1 MPREDLPLSKMNE
14 PATTPGFI
22 TATPSY
28 LPTGSISISSNV
40 EFYFAQ
46 ASQKEFSWRVD
57 GLAEKEISFE
67 WNTGEGEYYWYRV
80 EGECGK
86 INCENSGVDSSQCNQ
101 MTFVTVVSAR
111 NVSEVCDALNS
122 PRINPPVNLRVAF
135 IKKYSRPVLKGS
147 VPDDQCNTLEE
158 QEFCHIPE
166 CLDYCIDETVA
177 IPAIMS
183 MSSVDFLEL
192 REMTGGFSLGGSS
205 ETNRNRRYNPAF
217 PLILISGS
225 SACGVVLHFDG
236 GLDIGLH
243 SLGLGALEESGSLA
257 LTGTSPRTIS
267 HIVLECEGSVFV
279 SGSSRVT
286 SPFHYFLS
294 PGTLSFSGSGVM
306 RLRFEFDLAQQGEM
320 IMGSEDGLNLAT
332 EEGQDIYTNSN
343 LLFLIAG
350 SSESLLSARFL
361 PSGSIELEGMA
372 RDYVS
377 PSYFFR
383 PSGGHLFGGQA
394 ERNFEGLGTIVV
406 ESFMNMACTDF
417 SSDFNDLPYRSG
429 LTISDATVAP
439 SCGCGPLGLSLV
451 ARHNLFGSSVLNNFL
466 NKNNKSLPSSISMK
480 YRSSDSS
487 WRFGTSFS
495 GSNESMSVSL
505 SLACMTD
512 VWRLTFSARKSIG
525 GLARNTKFIVDMPSD
540 AICADG
546 SISTRISLGV
556 SSPVVAGIPVV
567 SPAHISMG
575 NIIQSSAV
583 VDGFI
588 FDYVVYYDEIGIFK
602 DSYWSKTPFE
612 IYIEPLTRPEM
623 QSVDLERI
631 FS

>member
-1 MPREDLPLSKMNE
+1 MSEDLPSSKMDE
-14 PATTPGFI
+14 PVTIPGFI
-22 TATPSY
+22 TVAQDPGY

-40 EFYFAQ
+40 EFYF
-46 ASQKEFSWRVD
+46 SQSSQREFSWRVD

-86 INCENSGVDSSQCNQ
+86 VNCENSGVDASQCNQ

-122 PRINPPVNLRVAF
+122 PRINPPVNLRVSL

-217 PLILISGS
+217 PLTLISGS
-225 SACGVVLHFDG
+225 SVCGVVLHME
-236 GLDIGLH
+236 
-243 SLGLGALEESGSLA
+243 ASGSLA

-267 HIVLECEGSVFV
+267 HIVLECDGSAFV

-286 SPFHYFLS
+286 SPSHYFSS
-294 PGTLSFSGSGVM
+294 PGALSFSGSGVM
-306 RLRFEFDLAQQGEM
+306 RPRLEFGLAQQGEM
-320 IMGSEDGLNLAT
+320 TNL
-332 EEGQDIYTNSN
+332 S
-343 LLFLIAG
+343 IAG
-350 SSESLLSARFL
+350 SSQSLLSARFL

-383 PSGGHLFGGQA
+383 PSGVHVFGGQA
-394 ERNFEGLGTIVV
+394 ERNFEGLGTIVM
-406 ESFMNMACTDF
+406 ESFMDVTCMDL

-429 LTISDATVAP
+429 LTISDATVTP

-480 YRSSDSS
+480 HRSSDSS

-495 GSNESMSVSL
+495 GANESMSVSF
-505 SLACMTD
+505 SLACVTD
-512 VWRLTFSARKSIG
+512 LWRLTFSARKSTG
-525 GLARNTKFIVDMPSD
+525 GLAKNTKFIVDMPSD

-575 NIIQSSAV
+575 DIIQSSAV

-612 IYIEPLTRPEM
+612 IYIEPLARPEM

>member
-1 MPREDLPLSKMNE
+1 MNLPEESRPQGENMLQEDLPLSKMNE

-22 TATPSY
+22 TATPGY

-46 ASQKEFSWRVD
+46 ASQREFSWRVD

-86 INCENSGVDSSQCNQ
+86 VNCENSGVDSSQCNQ

-122 PRINPPVNLRVAF
+122 PRINPPVNLRVAL

-147 VPDDQCNTLEE
+147 APDDQCNTLEE

-217 PLILISGS
+217 PLTRISGS
-225 SACGVVLHFDG
+225 SDCGVVLHME
-236 GLDIGLH
+236 
-243 SLGLGALEESGSLA
+243 ASGSLA

-267 HIVLECEGSVFV
+267 HIILECEGSAFV

-286 SPFHYFLS
+286 SPSHYFSS
-294 PGTLSFSGSGVM
+294 PGALSFFGSSVM
-306 RLRFEFDLAQQGEM
+306 RPHFIFDLAQQGEM
-320 IMGSEDGLNLAT
+320 SMESEDGLNLMT
-332 EEGQDIYTNSN
+332 EEGQDLYTDSN

-350 SSESLLSARFL
+350 SAESSVSFSFR
-361 PSGSIELEGMA
+361 PSGNLEVRGMA
-372 RDYVS
+372 MDYVS
-377 PSYFFR
+377 PSYFYS
-383 PSGGHLFGGQA
+383 PSGGHVFGGQA

-406 ESFMNMACTDF
+406 ESFMDVACMDL

-512 VWRLTFSARKSIG
+512 VWRLAFSARKSIG

>member
-22 TATPSY
+22 TVTQDPGY

-40 EFYFAQ
+40 EFYVGQ
-46 ASQKEFSWRVD
+46 SSRREFSWRV
-57 GLAEKEISFE
+57 GGSAEKEISFG
-67 WNTGEGEYYWYRV
+67 WNVGEGEYYWYRV
-80 EGECGK
+80 EGECEK
-86 INCENSGVDSSQCNQ
+86 INCENSGVDASQCNK

-166 CLDYCIDETVA
+166 CLDYCIDETII
-177 IPAIMS
+177 IPATIS
-183 MSSVDFLEL
+183 MSALDFLKFK
-192 REMTGGFSLGGSS
+192 EMTVRLSLGGSS

-217 PLILISGS
+217 PLTLISGS
-225 SACGVVLHFDG
+225 SACGVVLHVE
-236 GLDIGLH
+236 
-243 SLGLGALEESGSLA
+243 ASGSLA
-257 LTGTSPRTIS
+257 LTGTSSRTIS
-267 HIVLECEGSVFV
+267 HIVLECEGSAFV
-279 SGSSRVT
+279 LGSSRVI
-286 SPFHYFLS
+286 SPSHYFSS
-294 PGTLSFSGSGVM
+294 PGALSFFGSSVM
-306 RLRFEFDLAQQGEM
+306 RPHFIFDLAQQGKMSME
-320 IMGSEDGLNLAT
+320 SEDGLSLMT
-332 EEGQDIYTNSN
+332 EEGQDIFSDYN
-343 LLFLIAG
+343 LILSIAG
-350 SSESLLSARFL
+350 SSESLLSVRFL

-372 RDYVS
+372 SDYVS
-377 PSYFFR
+377 PSYFYR
-383 PSGGHLFGGQA
+383 PSGGHMFGGQA

-406 ESFMNMACTDF
+406 ESFMDVACMDF
-417 SSDFNDLPYRSG
+417 SSDFNDLSYRNG
-429 LTISDATVAP
+429 LTISNATVSP

-451 ARHNLFGSSVLNNFL
+451 LRHNLFGSSVLNNFL
-466 NKNNKSLPSSISMK
+466 NKNNKSLPSSISMR

-495 GSNESMSVSL
+495 GSNESMSVL
-505 SLACMTD
+505 FSLACMTD

-525 GLARNTKFIVDMPSD
+525 GLAKNTKFIVDMPSD

-556 SSPVVAGIPVV
+556 SSPVVVGIPVV

-575 NIIQSSAV
+575 IDQSGVV

-612 IYIEPLTRPEM
+612 MYIEPLTRPETLE
-623 QSVDLERI
+623 VDLERI